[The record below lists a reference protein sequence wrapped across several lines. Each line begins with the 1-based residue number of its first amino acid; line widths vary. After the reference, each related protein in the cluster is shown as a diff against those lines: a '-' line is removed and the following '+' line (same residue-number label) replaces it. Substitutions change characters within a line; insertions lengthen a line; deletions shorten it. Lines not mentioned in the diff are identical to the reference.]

1 MDVPGVTSCHVKTVI
16 ITSTP
21 WVLVLGTPTA
31 ATKQKMVCAINMVKN
46 QQNPMALSSRTA
58 LYLLGREGGREGGRI
73 VGVEVAVGGWR
84 RIGEEVGWEGDG
96 MGKQQRE
103 ATKGGGSQMAN

>member
-31 ATKQKMVCAINMVKN
+31 ATKQILTEQHYPVMKD
-46 QQNPMALSSRTA
+46 SRAGPGTHD
-58 LYLLGREGGREGGRI
+58 GRPASI
-73 VGVEVAVGGWR
+73 CVA
-84 RIGEEVGWEGDG
+84 
-96 MGKQQRE
+96 K
-103 ATKGGGSQMAN
+103 

>member
-31 ATKQKMVCAINMVKN
+31 ATKQNMVCAINMVKN
-46 QQNPMALSSRTA
+46 QQKPMALSSRTA
-58 LYLLGREGGREGGRI
+58 LYLWEGEEGGREGGV
-73 VGVEVAVGGWR
+73 VGLELRFEANRSGGREMGWGSSRGVGGGLWL
-84 RIGEEVGWEGDG
+84 EGDSKLS
-96 MGKQQRE
+96 M
-103 ATKGGGSQMAN
+103 